1 MKKPKHPGIDRYI
14 QQEEILLEF
23 HTQIEPI
30 TLERVRTTIA
40 SELEIVKRLVNLNA
54 WQQTIGQER
63 LRDYD
68 ITPEAIEATRFLV
81 DLLFKGTP

>member
-1 MKKPKHPGIDRYI
+1 MKKPKHLGIDRFI

-23 HTQIEPI
+23 HTQIEPV
-30 TLERVRTTIA
+30 TLEMVRTTIA
-40 SELEIVKRLVNLNA
+40 SELEILKRLVNLNA
-54 WQQTIGQER
+54 WQQTIGRER

-68 ITPEAIEATRFLV
+68 ITPEATEATRFLV